1 MAYQSD
7 STYHA
12 SSTTP
17 KGGWAAL
24 LVSWFAK
31 RREKKVE
38 KIRLRK
44 LLSYSDHT
52 LNDIG
57 LSRSRI
63 IEKHGSDPHDEQRMY
78 AAFTFPH
85 LYLSNNSVITKNH
98 TKHRQ

>member
-7 STYHA
+7 CTYHA
-12 SSTTP
+12 SSALV

-31 RREKKVE
+31 RNERKVE
-38 KIRLRK
+38 KIRLKK

-52 LNDIG
+52 LKDIG
-57 LSRSRI
+57 LSRSKI
-63 IEKHGSDPHDEQRMY
+63 IEKHGSDPHDGQRMY

-98 TKHRQ
+98 TKHRR